1 METSDLLRATVA
13 DFFEVDPGQIGP
25 AFPLAGRL
33 GQGSI
38 ARAALDSAIRR
49 RLGLKSKAVYSA
61 TTYGELESAL
71 LPGESGLAGQIAP
84 APAEQP
90 SAPATPGVSTDGRAG
105 AIPAQASGG
114 LVSCGVDIELVANL
128 PVATDYWEHE
138 FYSTF
143 FTPKEIAYCL
153 LQEEPRLH
161 FAGRWCVKEALKKC
175 DPELFSEE
183 MKNIELVSQESGGP
197 FLSRLVAGE
206 ARRLP
211 HAVSMSHTKEA
222 AIAVVVKLSA
232 QAPSGPAI
240 QAAEAPPPAPAAASA
255 PATDG
260 AAALRGPLA
269 FIGLLSLVAL
279 GLSLLALWKT
289 FHP

>member
-1 METSDLLRATVA
+1 
-13 DFFEVDPGQIGP
+13 
-25 AFPLAGRL
+25 
-33 GQGSI
+33 
-38 ARAALDSAIRR
+38 
-49 RLGLKSKAVYSA
+49 
-61 TTYGELESAL
+61 
-71 LPGESGLAGQIAP
+71 
-84 APAEQP
+84 
-90 SAPATPGVSTDGRAG
+90 
-105 AIPAQASGG
+105 
-114 LVSCGVDIELVANL
+114 LVSCGVDIELVENL

-175 DPELFSEE
+175 DSELFSEE
-183 MKNIELVSQESGGP
+183 MKNIELVPQESGGP

-211 HAVSMSHTKEA
+211 HAVSMSHTREA
-222 AIAVVVKLSA
+222 AIAVVVKLNG
-232 QAPSGPAI
+232 QATSGAVVKVV
-240 QAAEAPPPAPAAASA
+240 EAPPPAPAAASA
-255 PATDG
+255 PATE
-260 AAALRGPLA
+260 ASAALRGALG
-269 FIGLLSLVAL
+269 FFGLISLVAL